1 MIRINLLNSK
11 LKSQLNPQLTTIA
24 VNSDVVL
31 TRQDLQKQGGMRIF
45 TLLFFPIAL
54 YCFDVFYYQD
64 EIKAQF
70 PPLQKQID
78 ELVKFN
84 KAKEKFVNDIKQF
97 EKEGQIIQE
106 KINKITFLNTIR
118 GHEIEI
124 HKFFQKSL
132 PDKLWFDELSYNY
145 DASKTETGASGE
157 IRLKG
162 QSLNASDVQK
172 LRNEI
177 KQNLLF
183 NSCEILEQK
192 TVDFEGQKVEN
203 FEMKITM
210 GK

>member
-11 LKSQLNPQLTTIA
+11 LRSQLNPQLTTIA
-24 VNSDVVL
+24 INSDMVL
-31 TRQDLQKQGGMRIF
+31 TKQDLQKQGYLRIF
-45 TLLFFPIAL
+45 SLLFFPVAL
-54 YCFDVFYYQD
+54 YMFNNFYYQD
-64 EIKAQF
+64 EVKSQF
-70 PPLQKQID
+70 PPLQAQID

-84 KAKEKFVNDIKQF
+84 IAKEKFVNDIKQF

-106 KINKITFLNTIR
+106 KINKITFLNALR

-132 PDKLWFDELSYNY
+132 PEKLWIDEFSYNY
-145 DASKTETGASGE
+145 DASKTEAGASGE
-157 IRLKG
+157 IKIRG

-172 LRNEI
+172 LRSEI

-183 NSCEILEQK
+183 NSCEIVEQK
-192 TVDFEGQKVEN
+192 TVDFEGQKVES

>member
-11 LKSQLNPQLTTIA
+11 LRSQLNPQLTTIA
-24 VNSDVVL
+24 VNSDVML

-45 TLLFFPIAL
+45 TLLFFPLAM
-54 YCFDVFYYQD
+54 YCFDAFYYQD
-64 EIKAQF
+64 EIKSQF

-118 GHEIEI
+118 GHEVEI

-145 DASKTETGASGE
+145 DASKTEAGASGE

-192 TVDFEGQKVEN
+192 TVDFEGQKIEN

>member
-24 VNSDVVL
+24 VNSDMVL
-31 TRQDLQKQGGMRIF
+31 TRQDLQKQGFMRIF

-64 EIKAQF
+64 EIKSQF
-70 PPLQKQID
+70 PPLQTQID
-78 ELVKFN
+78 DLVKFN

-97 EKEGQIIQE
+97 EKEGQVIQD

-132 PDKLWFDELSYNY
+132 PDKLWFDELSYSY
-145 DASKTETGASGE
+145 DASKTEAGASGE
-157 IRLKG
+157 IRVKG

-192 TVDFEGQKVEN
+192 TVDFEGQKVES

>member
-1 MIRINLLNSK
+1 M
-11 LKSQLNPQLTTIA
+11 
-24 VNSDVVL
+24 
-31 TRQDLQKQGGMRIF
+31 
-45 TLLFFPIAL
+45 
-54 YCFDVFYYQD
+54 
-64 EIKAQF
+64 
-70 PPLQKQID
+70 
-78 ELVKFN
+78 
-84 KAKEKFVNDIKQF
+84 
-97 EKEGQIIQE
+97 
-106 KINKITFLNTIR
+106 NTIR

>member
-1 MIRINLLNSK
+1 M
-11 LKSQLNPQLTTIA
+11 TTIA
-24 VNSDVVL
+24 VSSDIVL
-31 TRQDLQKQGGMRIF
+31 TKMDLQKQGGMRIF
-45 TLLFFPIAL
+45 TLLFFPVAL
-54 YCFDVFYYQD
+54 FCFDNLYYQD
-64 EIKAQF
+64 EIKSQF
-70 PPLQKQID
+70 PPLQNEIN
-78 ELVKFN
+78 ELIKFN
-84 KAKEKFVNDIKQF
+84 TAKEKFVNDIKQF

-118 GHEIEI
+118 GYEIEI

-132 PDKLWFDELSYNY
+132 PDKLWFDELTYAY
-145 DASKTETGASGE
+145 DASKTEAGAVGE
-157 IRLKG
+157 IKVRG
-162 QSLNASDVQK
+162 QAVNASDVQR

-192 TVDFEGQKVEN
+192 TVDFEGQKVES